1 MLRSRRAADRCRA
14 AGNAA
19 FGGGQWAQA
28 LGHYEQGCGHE
39 KSNFKLHANAAAA
52 ALKLGCSV
60 RAVEHCDKVLSII
73 DFLHENKPSLDG
85 HRVKALFRR
94 ARARLALG
102 HAPQALT
109 DLEQAAGL
117 DGGDCEVARLFATAR
132 RIVEEESRAKNLR
145 ESAQAASGSKEE
157 VHRVRLVERFSK
169 ALWELLSGPGGGASL
184 EEEEGGGGG
193 GAPAA
198 GTGGGARRRAGRGR
212 RGRRRPPCPGRRP
225 RGGRP
230 SFWRSSRSCWP
241 RARTAGCT
249 RATAG
254 PWRRWAPPPRG
265 WAPPRDGAR
274 APCWAACA
282 RRASPTAS
290 RKRSRAGGRCWR
302 GAGDSWQGRTGQPLG
317 PPRSCSRLA
326 APRRGRARRSLLTFP
341 KIQRPWWGAGL
352 LDLPGAGDAGD
363 GGASGAAL
371 ALLSNLLTQ
380 ARMKQALAAGELDYR
395 QLVRRAAGVLLP
407 PGRTSA
413 AAGATAGARETAAG
427 LLGNACG
434 SADVRAHVAALPGF
448 VAGVVGLLPAGGA
461 GPRADK
467 VRPKAPTG
475 EAQVSAFSV
484 LALLANVMLEGPGRA
499 AFCAAGGPAAL
510 LQGVLADPLFPTPV
524 SARAAL
530 GLARWAKDP
539 GAAAEAA
546 ADGGVGKGGLLGR
559 VLARLHVLLPAA
571 GGAAS
576 DFPRGGP
583 ADVEAAEQG
592 LRFVALCARAG
603 GGAGAAAALRLG
615 APEVLLRARP
625 LRRCP
630 AVRPGTQ
637 PWRWGTSPA
646 RPTASARWPL
656 TRSSPSSTSPIAGRG
671 PPPSASRPLPSPS
684 SPAPRTAWAASAS
697 SVPSRSLP
705 LTSRTDAM

>member
-1 MLRSRRAADRCRA
+1 M
-14 AGNAA
+14 
-19 FGGGQWAQA
+19 
-28 LGHYEQGCGHE
+28 
-39 KSNFKLHANAAAA
+39 
-52 ALKLGCSV
+52 V
-60 RAVEHCDKVLSII
+60 
-73 DFLHENKPSLDG
+73 
-85 HRVKALFRR
+85 
-94 ARARLALG
+94 
-102 HAPQALT
+102 
-109 DLEQAAGL
+109 GL
-117 DGGDCEVARLFATAR
+117 
-132 RIVEEESRAKNLR
+132 
-145 ESAQAASGSKEE
+145 
-157 VHRVRLVERFSK
+157 
-169 ALWELLSGPGGGASL
+169 
-184 EEEEGGGGG
+184 
-193 GAPAA
+193 
-198 GTGGGARRRAGRGR
+198 
-212 RGRRRPPCPGRRP
+212 
-225 RGGRP
+225 
-230 SFWRSSRSCWP
+230 
-241 RARTAGCT
+241 
-249 RATAG
+249 
-254 PWRRWAPPPRG
+254 
-265 WAPPRDGAR
+265 
-274 APCWAACA
+274 
-282 RRASPTAS
+282 
-290 RKRSRAGGRCWR
+290 
-302 GAGDSWQGRTGQPLG
+302 
-317 PPRSCSRLA
+317 
-326 APRRGRARRSLLTFP
+326 
-341 KIQRPWWGAGL
+341 AGL

-380 ARMKQALAAGELDYR
+380 ARMKQALAAGELDYP

-448 VAGVVGLLPAGGA
+448 VAGVVGLLPTGGA
-461 GPRADK
+461 DPRADE
-467 VRPKAPTG
+467 VQPKAPTG

-524 SARAAL
+524 FARAAL

-646 RPTASARWPL
+646 RPTASARWRPL
-656 TRSSPSSTSPIAGRG
+656 TRSSPSSTSPVAGRG
-671 PPPSASRPLPSPS
+671 PPPSATRPLPSPS

-705 LTSRTDAM
+705 LTSRSDAM